1 MSQNCNIRWISRGNH
16 PHRRQLSS
24 KKMCPRVIWGRGVR
38 LSTQSLIFNQK
49 LLLGRKTELGKSFGL
64 DRLGIQIPLRD
75 KQKNIWSKI
84 HFSKGHKTQR
94 GLARL
99 TLQCMWSKHR
109 AVDNWHLITDQCG
122 LIWETVTE
130 YCDFEKHLRNI
141 LYKIWPSKH
150 LKGRSGPRDPVLE
163 LPK

>member
-1 MSQNCNIRWISRGNH
+1 MLDLSSTRTCSNVGKVQRCHKTAISGEY
-16 PHRRQLSS
+16 PGEIIPQWGQLSA

-38 LSTQSLIFNQK
+38 LSSQSLIFNQK

-64 DRLGIQIPLRD
+64 DRLGIQIPLRN

-84 HFSKGHKTQR
+84 HFSKAFGKGHKTQR

-109 AVDNWHLITDQCG
+109 AVDNWHLISVDWFERHLLNT
-122 LIWETVTE
+122 ET
-130 YCDFEKHLRNI
+130 
-141 LYKIWPSKH
+141 
-150 LKGRSGPRDPVLE
+150 LKTIYVGFWRP
-163 LPK
+163 